1 MSDLIGF
8 EVPKIDWTQGP
19 DLVQRFRRFKQ
30 KCELLFEGPLKPRTD
45 EQKCKYLLLWT
56 GDYGLDLFNTW
67 NLSEEQQKHL
77 HEYWTRLEE
86 HVKPQSN
93 YILNRFYL
101 RSLKQNNRPLDEF
114 LTEAKLLIQNSGY
127 PADSTSLWS
136 GLERN
141 TKEMHCRRKQS
152 DLPESQRNC
161 PNRRS
166 HKNAATSHDRSRPP
180 SQYP

>member
-127 PADSTSLWS
+127 PADLHDE
-136 GLERN
+136 LLRDAP
-141 TKEMHCRRKQS
+141 Q
-152 DLPESQRNC
+152 
-161 PNRRS
+161 
-166 HKNAATSHDRSRPP
+166 AA
-180 SQYP
+180 QA